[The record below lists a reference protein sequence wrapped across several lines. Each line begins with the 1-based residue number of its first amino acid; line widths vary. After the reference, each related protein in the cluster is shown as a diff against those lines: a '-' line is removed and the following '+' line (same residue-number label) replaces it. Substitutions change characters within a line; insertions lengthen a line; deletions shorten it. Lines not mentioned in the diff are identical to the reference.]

1 MRRGRGRQRS
11 AVGGEGDGGDGGMKF
26 GDFEILRKMSFLLNI
41 KETVLLQLTDED
53 IENII

>member
-1 MRRGRGRQRS
+1 V
-11 AVGGEGDGGDGGMKF
+11 AIGGARGGDGGMKF